1 MYMFSVIIKNH
12 LSLIWISI
20 TKYLTLSLQTQTSLV
35 NSPYCLPHNSYN
47 VMSIR
52 STYYPLFDIFLYSHH
67 FSALYCINIA
77 RRNYVFI
84 TNVGAKPVKTCI

>member
-1 MYMFSVIIKNH
+1 MDFYHYVVNSFPPNSD
-12 LSLIWISI
+12 LIS
-20 TKYLTLSLQTQTSLV
+20 
-35 NSPYCLPHNSYN
+35 NSPYCLLYNSFN
-47 VMSIR
+47 VMHIT

-84 TNVGAKPVKTCI
+84 TNVGAKPVNI

>member
-1 MYMFSVIIKNH
+1 MYMFSIIIKNH

-20 TKYLTLSLQTQTSLV
+20 TTVLNTFTPNSDLISKFSLLSA
-35 NSPYCLPHNSYN
+35 HNSYN

-84 TNVGAKPVKTCI
+84 TNVGAKPVNTCI